1 MTTAKTQKINNF
13 IEFQNRLFPDGN
25 IPTREEIKQLVLNG
39 DTSIKTHILNKMYR
53 DGVPTDAFLLKDEK
67 TKDFANKFN
76 EAFGSTKQTSKN
88 ITGVVADVS
97 KVFNK
102 GLTLE
107 DDFESVYDKKVFSS
121 SDVKALKN
129 SYTNTVTTKEIPT
142 PTIKGSKKLASGKVP
157 SGLLKTILEAVG
169 SIPDETLRDA
179 TIASLIGYRGT
190 DLTGVVTNAE
200 QAAEEFPV
208 RPYYNPET
216 KSLITP
222 DVDIGA
228 GRKGKDPLKQ
238 LGPLMQSIFDRR
250 FANAVDGELF
260 PDIGTKDISNA
271 LNKHV
276 FPKIPKE
283 VTAHLK
289 TEPKGYGAMRK
300 VLASAIANDLGKPD
314 VASEL
319 MGHGS
324 KQLAGNT
331 VLNKFYATIVDEG
344 GLQARADTLL
354 QFEKFMANALGVNT
368 SGELATKLNLKFDN
382 PDLNMIYPEFDTD
395 QPAQGPEGQKIQLSE
410 EELQAQEQE
419 RIKASQK
426 RTQDQAVAIAKGVKE
441 EVDIYKDISKED
453 IDETTSK
460 KALEKF
466 SEKEKTAELFK
477 EKKAEDKKLRR
488 ENLFKRLQEI
498 SKKDGIKSV
507 AGFVGA
513 GTAAKLGVGA
523 LSGGTALL
531 PMAAEAA
538 AEIILSPVDAGEKAI
553 DPKTGLE
560 YMKPERPPS
569 EKMTEEEIKKASM
582 MAKSQFKP
590 DVFQQA
596 ALDREAQRDRIQ
608 SLKGQSFLTG
618 SGIN

>member
-13 IEFQNRLFPDGN
+13 IEFQNRVFPDGN
-25 IPTREEIKQLVLNG
+25 IPTREEIKQLVLSG
-39 DTSIKTHILNKMYR
+39 DTSIRTYVLNKMYR
-53 DGVPTDAFLLKDEK
+53 DGVPTDPFLLTNEK

-76 EAFGSTKQTSKN
+76 ETFGSTKQTSKN
-88 ITGVVADVS
+88 ITGVVADVN
-97 KVFNK
+97 KIFNK
-102 GLTLE
+102 GLALE

-121 SDVKALKN
+121 PDVKALKN
-129 SYTNTVTTKEIPT
+129 AYTNTVTTKEIPT
-142 PTIKGSKKLASGKVP
+142 PSIKGSRKLASGKVP

-169 SIPDETLRDA
+169 SIPDEALRDA

-190 DLTGVVTNAE
+190 DLTGVVSSAE

-208 RPYYNPET
+208 RPYYDSET

-271 LNKHV
+271 LNTHV

-314 VASEL
+314 IASEL

-368 SGELATKLNLKFDN
+368 SRELATKLNLTFDS
-382 PDLNMIYPEFDTD
+382 PELDMVYPEFDMD

-426 RTQDQAVAIAKGVKE
+426 RTQDQAVATAEGVQKE
-441 EVDIYKDISKED
+441 VGIYKDISEED
-453 IDETTSK
+453 IVKTGKKQGLLEQTKKTTAANLKQDQRTK
-460 KALEKF
+460 KTE
-466 SEKEKTAELFK
+466 
-477 EKKAEDKKLRR
+477 
-488 ENLFKRLQEI
+488 EI
-498 SKKDGIKSV
+498 SKSWKDRIGSILDNKGVQKSLI
-507 AGFVGA
+507 VGA
-513 GTAAKLGVGA
+513 GSVPVLSTLFTGKEASAYIQEKTGIPPEIATPLGYGLEAASPVAPTDIKMAEEVGEAVAKPVATAA
-523 LSGGTALL
+523 
-531 PMAAEAA
+531 
-538 AEIILSPVDAGEKAI
+538 
-553 DPKTGLE
+553 
-560 YMKPERPPS
+560 
-569 EKMTEEEIKKASM
+569 
-582 MAKSQFKP
+582 SQFESG
-590 DVFQQA
+590 FM
-596 ALDREAQRDRIQ
+596 DRIRSQ
-608 SLKGQSFLTG
+608 LSQLQ
-618 SGIN
+618 N